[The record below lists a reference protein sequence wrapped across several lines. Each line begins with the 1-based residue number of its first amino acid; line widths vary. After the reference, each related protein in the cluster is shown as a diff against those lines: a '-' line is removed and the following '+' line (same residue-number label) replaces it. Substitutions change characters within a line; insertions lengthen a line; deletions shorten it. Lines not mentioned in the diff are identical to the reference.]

1 MIQRLVTS
9 NPSPAYVQR
18 VASVFAGNG
27 KGIRGDLAAVWL
39 AILVDDEARSPAGL
53 TDPSF
58 GKLREPMLRFV
69 QWARSFGVTS
79 SDGKWIIDDL
89 SDPGSKLSQSPLR
102 SPSVFNFFRPGYV
115 PPTSSLST
123 GSVAP
128 EFQLVNEGSVGG
140 YLNFMAVVLQKGL
153 NLQRIKASYTD
164 ELALVTDATA
174 LVQRLNTVLCAGQ
187 LSAAT
192 QSLIVTALNATPVTA
207 TSTDTVKKNRVYAA
221 VLMVLASANYLIQ
234 K

>member
-18 VASVFAGNG
+18 VASVFADNG
-27 KGIRGDLAAVWL
+27 KGIRGDMAAVWL
-39 AILVDDEARSPAGL
+39 AILLDDEARSPAGL

-123 GSVAP
+123 GWVFRS
-128 EFQLVNEGSVGG
+128 
-140 YLNFMAVVLQKGL
+140 
-153 NLQRIKASYTD
+153 
-164 ELALVTDATA
+164 
-174 LVQRLNTVLCAGQ
+174 
-187 LSAAT
+187 
-192 QSLIVTALNATPVTA
+192 IVTGHSGL
-207 TSTDTVKKNRVYAA
+207 S
-221 VLMVLASANYLIQ
+221 
-234 K
+234 